1 MKENLYDKEFVFH
14 GYSFEEAV
22 GNATPLNDAVGRIAM
37 NFGELEEVLSSCIN
51 HLLGTEPDKGL
62 IITSEMSFKA
72 KVHVLASLVKK
83 EYEQSKL
90 AISHSDFKD
99 LLYMCTKSEE
109 LRNKLL
115 HSSWVYD
122 HSKTHME
129 IRRRKTS
136 AKMKHGYKQDEEPLT
151 PGQVLEMAD
160 YIITTAVFLEEYFIG
175 CYSNYERLLERVIH
189 A

>member
-1 MKENLYDKEFVFH
+1 MKDKQYDKVFVFH

-22 GNATPLNDAVGRIAM
+22 GSADPLNDAVGRIAM

-51 HLLGTEPDKGL
+51 HLLGTEPEIGL

-83 EYEQSKL
+83 EYEINELK
-90 AISHSDFKD
+90 ISHSDFKD

-115 HSSWVYD
+115 HSSWIYD
-122 HSKTHME
+122 HSKSHVE

-160 YIITTAVFLEEYFIG
+160 YIITTAMYLEDFFIG
-175 CYSNYERLLERVIH
+175 CYDNYECLLESVIH

>member
-1 MKENLYDKEFVFH
+1 MFH

-22 GNATPLNDAVGRIAM
+22 GSADPLNDAVGRIAM
-37 NFGELEEVLSSCIN
+37 NFGEIEEVLSSCISY
-51 HLLGTEPDKGL
+51 LLGTDPEKGL
-62 IITSEMSFKA
+62 IITCEMSYRA
-72 KVHVLASLVKK
+72 KVQVLASLVKK
-83 EYEQSKL
+83 EYEKYEL
-90 AISHSDFKD
+90 EISHSDFKD

-115 HSSWVYD
+115 HSSWIYD
-122 HSKTHME
+122 HSKSHVE

-160 YIITTAVFLEEYFIG
+160 YIITTAMYLEEYFIS
-175 CYSNYERLLERVIH
+175 CYDNYERLLESVVH